1 MIVKGRIHSYESF
14 GTLDGPGIRFVVF
27 MQGCPLHCIYCHNR
41 DTWDVGAGNIRTV
54 DEVMAELNKYKS
66 YFAFSGGGITV
77 SGGEPLLQHEF
88 VTALFERCK
97 AEGIHTTLDTSGFT
111 RISSDETDSSDFTR
125 ISSDETSSS
134 GFTASI
140 SDETDS
146 SGFTASISDETDSSG
161 FTASIK
167 MKEIDRLLSVTD
179 LVLLDIKHATETGH
193 KQITGVGR
201 KKPAAFARLLSERSI
216 PVWIRYVLVPGY
228 TDSESDLESAASFIK
243 SMPNVQKV
251 EVLPYHSMGSYKWT
265 ELGITY
271 PLEGILPPDN
281 TAINKATRILC
292 TAVN

>member
-146 SGFTASISDETDSSG
+146 SGFTASI
-161 FTASIK
+161 K